1 MGERVMTDEQVIK
14 ALSELTYG
22 GHSCIGCTYKVDKGE
37 ERCGVKGCNIARCA
51 IDLIKRQQAEIERL
65 EADREALINGQIT
78 LQKMY
83 AEAIKKFAERLKDDV
98 ANIPAWGSVAA
109 KKIDNL
115 VKELTE
121 GSNGE

>member
-1 MGERVMTDEQVIK
+1 MKDEQTIK

-51 IDLIKRQQAEIERL
+51 IDLVERQREMI
-65 EADREALINGQIT
+65 EALINGQIT

-83 AEAIKKFAERLKDDV
+83 AEAIKKFAEKIKERKYQSSDWSHGEHPFVVEEDDIDDV
-98 ANIPAWGSVAA
+98 LW
-109 KKIDNL
+109 KM
-115 VKELTE
+115 TE
-121 GSNGE
+121 GSNEV